1 MIIWN
6 IILTI
11 IGILFLIADFW
22 VCVHKKFSDLMGM
35 GWSVLS
41 IMIIMFSIVP
51 GFSNWSRLMD
61 RPECI
66 AVFILFVVILFDAFL
81 ISMMISQLSMKNQEL
96 AMQVSLLNQENEKI
110 LYEIEEF
117 KKTRNET
124 IGR

>member
-1 MIIWN
+1 MLIWN
-6 IILTI
+6 IVLTI
-11 IGILFLIADFW
+11 IGVLFLMADFW

-41 IMIIMFSIVP
+41 IMIIMCSIIP
-51 GFSNWSRLMD
+51 GISNWSQFMD

-66 AVFILFVVILFDAFL
+66 AALILFLVILFDAFL

-110 LYEIEEF
+110 LFEI
-117 KKTRNET
+117 NELT
-124 IGR
+124 GKEK